1 MTNEELCLRY
11 QAGDLKAAEEL
22 IAENRAF
29 IHELSVQFSKQ
40 YAGLLLESDDYDQ
53 EGSMALLRAAE
64 KFDPSKGG
72 FLPLARLA
80 VRNAFIDAIR
90 MVYPHGEVLF
100 SQEDLVSDETI
111 ADSGRLQD
119 TARISMQIRS
129 PYDTDPERI
138 YLQKETLEELYA
150 VLYDLTRREQVW
162 IRWRYGFEDG
172 DPHPLAELA
181 RRYHLSESRAGSMEK
196 AALLEMKN
204 KLTKESRAYGKEA

>member
-11 QAGDLKAAEEL
+11 QAGDSTAAEEL

-40 YAGLLLESDDYDQ
+40 YTRLPLEADDYDQ

-64 KFDPSKGG
+64 RFDPGKGN
-72 FLPLARLA
+72 FLPFTKLAI
-80 VRNAFIDAIR
+80 RNAFIDAIR
-90 MVYPHGEVLF
+90 MVYSHGEVLF
-100 SQEDLVSDETI
+100 SQEDLVFDETRTN
-111 ADSGRLQD
+111 SGRLQD
-119 TARISMQIRS
+119 TARISKQIRT
-129 PYDTDPERI
+129 PYDTDSERI

-172 DPHPLAELA
+172 DSHPLAELA
-181 RRYHLSESRAGSMEK
+181 RRYHLSENRASSMERT
-196 AALLEMKN
+196 ALLEMKN
-204 KLTKESRAYGKEA
+204 KLTMKDPVKQVL